1 MKIRVASP
9 ESVSIHLNWATRV
22 ILFIVMKL
30 NDKDADQSYL
40 WKSIVYLSI
49 ACHTYSML
57 WLPERGHYLQDS
69 PL

>member
-1 MKIRVASP
+1 MLLIRSVAKMKIRVASP

-40 WKSIVYLSI
+40 
-49 ACHTYSML
+49 
-57 WLPERGHYLQDS
+57 
-69 PL
+69 